1 VNPLDGYA
9 GHFSLA
15 TAVEAHPAESP
26 VQRLALNFS
35 DQQQVLTDAR
45 VLLCAHIGA
54 LELVELGYPARSRCG
69 PQLAAGARSK
79 ASRRADAARPTTE
92 LMRRT

>member
-15 TAVEAHPAESP
+15 TAVEAHPAESL

-35 DQQQVLTDAR
+35 DHQEVLTDAR
-45 VLLCAHIGA
+45 VLLCGHIGA
-54 LELVELGYPARSRCG
+54 LELVELGYPTRSQCG
-69 PQLAAGARSK
+69 PNWQRARARK
-79 ASRRADAARPTTE
+79 PPDALTPRALRRS
-92 LMRRT
+92 